1 MRLLSESCRRETE
14 VYTSFDP
21 AIRVVI
27 LKALCDIRV
36 EVMLLLYVNLFAVE
50 NEFSLYMLTI

>member
-1 MRLLSESCRRETE
+1 MYKSL
-14 VYTSFDP
+14 DP

-36 EVMLLLYVNLFAVE
+36 EVMLLLLYVNLFAVD
-50 NEFSLYMLTI
+50 NEFFVMFCSVNVHFMMPSIKL

>member
-1 MRLLSESCRRETE
+1 M
-14 VYTSFDP
+14 YKSFDP

-36 EVMLLLYVNLFAVE
+36 EVLFLLYVNLFAIE
-50 NEFSLYMLTI
+50 NEFSLCFGL

>member
-14 VYTSFDP
+14 VYKSFDP

-50 NEFSLYMLTI
+50 NEFSLCFTL